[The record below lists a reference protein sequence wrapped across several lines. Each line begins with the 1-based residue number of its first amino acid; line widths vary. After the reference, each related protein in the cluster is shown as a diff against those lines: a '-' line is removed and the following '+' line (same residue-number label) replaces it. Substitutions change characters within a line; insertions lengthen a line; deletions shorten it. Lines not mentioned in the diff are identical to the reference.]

1 MSGAHGQGN
10 TFAKKRWTQ
19 VPGQNDNTASF
30 GSGLVYTGEPPR
42 DNHGFTGDN
51 AHINLTQEANASVSE
66 NAN

>member
-1 MSGAHGQGN
+1 MSGAHGHGN

-19 VPGQNDNTASF
+19 VHGQNDNTASF
-30 GSGLVYTGEPPR
+30 GSGLVYSGEPIR
-42 DNHGFTGDN
+42 DNNGFMGDN